1 MAPSPPAAGLGYN
14 VNACAVVEVDELELP
29 ESLGQ
34 LCLVGVLE
42 EPELDLEVGVGEAF
56 VAAKAWLTPSAPAMT
71 PAASPARAPV
81 RRRRAGGQRHLGGGV
96 EARPERPRRE
106 QRPGRALERPEP
118 GERAHALVRGA
129 AHGAAPRRVGVGLQR
144 RMGGGVEGTG

>member
-56 VAAKAWLTPSAPAMT
+56 VAAKAWLTPSAPVMT
-71 PAASPARAPV
+71 PAASPIAT
-81 RRRRAGGQRHLGGGV
+81 
-96 EARPERPRRE
+96 
-106 QRPGRALERPEP
+106 
-118 GERAHALVRGA
+118 A
-129 AHGAAPRRVGVGLQR
+129 AR
-144 RMGGGVEGTG
+144 RMVDPTVCSPPPFASVAHEDTTRT